1 MILETVI
8 FMFKK
13 CLKSLYIVHKI
24 NLDYIFLHLLYILK
38 ICMLFHR
45 KGEINTIPDVLN
57 KKPDDS

>member
-38 ICMLFHR
+38 YACFFIEKEKSTPFQMF
-45 KGEINTIPDVLN
+45 
-57 KKPDDS
+57 

>member
-1 MILETVI
+1 
-8 FMFKK
+8 MFKK